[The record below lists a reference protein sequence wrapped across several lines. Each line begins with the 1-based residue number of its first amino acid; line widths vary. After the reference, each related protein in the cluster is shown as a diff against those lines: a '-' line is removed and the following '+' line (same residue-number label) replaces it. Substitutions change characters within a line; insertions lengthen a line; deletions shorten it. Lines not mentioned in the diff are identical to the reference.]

1 MVEGEM
7 EISNGM
13 RKLICCAAV
22 LLGTATV
29 LVTVPLSAHHAA
41 NENSEA
47 LQMVKD
53 ECAFSDGSTISF
65 GHKASGADQSGNEV
79 WRAGNYVATAF
90 RVTERMRIPP
100 LDAPIDVPAG
110 RYTLFVDPSKGE
122 PWTLIISKKTGK
134 SGMLYPGK
142 HYDVG
147 RTQMGFDDSSRPPV
161 ANFIVG
167 CTQHKDAPI
176 FIWMAS
182 EIHVTYAKIEAV
194 SVRNGETEYLWH

>member
-1 MVEGEM
+1 MK
-7 EISNGM
+7 SSDGM

-29 LVTVPLSAHHAA
+29 LVTVPLSAHQAA
-41 NENSEA
+41 NKDTETM
-47 LQMVKD
+47 LMVRD
-53 ECAFSDGSTISF
+53 ECVFSDGSRISF
-65 GHKASGADQSGNEV
+65 GHKASGAHQSGDDV
-79 WRAGNYVATAF
+79 WHAGNYVATAF

-100 LDAPIDVPAG
+100 LNEPIDIPAG

-134 SGMLYPGK
+134 SGMLYPGQQ
-142 HYDVG
+142 YDVG

-176 FIWMAS
+176 FISMAS
-182 EIHVTYAKIEAV
+182 DIHVAYAKIEAG
-194 SVRNGETEYLWH
+194 SVRNGKTEYLWH

>member
-1 MVEGEM
+1 M
-7 EISNGM
+7 ETSNRI
-13 RKLICCAAV
+13 RKLLWCAAV
-22 LLGTATV
+22 LLGAAAV
-29 LVTVPLSAHHAA
+29 LVTVPTFAHQAA
-41 NENSEA
+41 NEDTSEA
-47 LQMVKD
+47 RLMIKD

-65 GHKASGADQSGNEV
+65 GHKASGTQESGDDV
-79 WRAGNYVATAF
+79 WRAGNYAATAF

-100 LDAPIDVPAG
+100 IDEPILIPAG
-110 RYTLFVDPSKGE
+110 SYTLFVDPSKGE

-147 RTQMGFDDSSRPPV
+147 RTQMGFDESSRPPV
-161 ANFIVG
+161 ANFIIG

-182 EIHVTYAKIEAV
+182 DIHAAYAKIEAG
-194 SVRNGETEYLWH
+194 SIRNGKTEYLWH